1 MRTPVSVNIV
11 RRISVISDYALVSL
25 VDALRAMEDSMD
37 LGSQGSA
44 FRIVQR
50 GGGLGT
56 SHQVYRC
63 YEFYIC

>member
-50 GGGLGT
+50 G
-56 SHQVYRC
+56 
-63 YEFYIC
+63 